1 MNELIGKNTDEIE
14 KENEFYWYVEFK
26 SKEMFGFDREEHDK
40 LMGAFIEFI
49 PKEDVKILKLNDGI
63 AEDIFEL
70 DYEEVIKNIESLKDK
85 EGKLYDEEDEIS
97 YSVLTSDFFAIVQR
111 GMIFWS
117 SKRDLAEKW
126 CKALTNADLNFHDMS
141 FVGESEDEI
150 REAIDKELSGM
161 SQEELEKTIK
171 EGNENSLWE
180 DKTKINGVWVDDKTG
195 EVLEGEK

>member
-1 MNELIGKNTDEIE
+1 MNELIGRNTDEIE

-26 SKEMFGFDREEHDK
+26 SKEMFGFDREEHGK
-40 LMGAFIEFI
+40 LMETFIEFL
-49 PKEDVKILKLNDGI
+49 PKEDIRILKLND
-63 AEDIFEL
+63 EVVESVFEVN
-70 DYEEVIKNIESLKDK
+70 YEEAVKNIELLKDG
-85 EGKLYDEEDEIS
+85 EGKFYDGEDEIS
-97 YSVLTSDFFAIVQR
+97 YSILTSDFFAIIQQ

-126 CKALTNADLNFHDMS
+126 SKALTKADLNFHDMS

-150 REAIDKELSGM
+150 RETIDKELSRM
-161 SQEELEKTIK
+161 SQEELDKAIK

-195 EVLEGEK
+195 GVL